1 MDSFLRRIFAALDE
15 AKITYFL
22 LRGFEEL
29 EIPAASSEVD
39 LVVAPAHLPRLA
51 KTLVGKGFVALPAW
65 GHAPHY
71 FFVAYDRAAGS
82 WLKFD
87 VVTDLRYG
95 QPFRTL
101 RVDLLATCL
110 QNRQR
115 REHTYVLA
123 PADEFFTLFLHCLL
137 DKGNFRDARR
147 ERLIELRRQIGKDN
161 AVQKNVTEY
170 FARYL
175 APVLAWD
182 MLAAAIDND
191 EWQTILQ
198 RRKAVVR
205 HLFRRAPIVG
215 AWRRISTTM
224 LRRLRPLLF
233 MLRGRGVSVAL
244 LAPDGA
250 GKSTLAQSLTKD
262 NFLRAK
268 LVYMG
273 SNIAASTVGLPTTK
287 WLHERLKARNGVR
300 KKKKNLG
307 FIALKVF
314 SFINR
319 LVEQWYRAGAALGYL
334 LRGRLVVFDRYIYDS
349 WLNKPAKTPWKR
361 LRRKMFESICPTP
374 DLVVLLDAPGK
385 MLWERKHEHTPEWL
399 EQQRRGYLALKDRV
413 PQMRVVDATQQA
425 DVVRRE
431 VTAMIWNQHGS
442 RSRKNE

>member
-1 MDSFLRRIFAALDE
+1 MDSFLRQVFAALDE
-15 AKITYFL
+15 AKITYAL

-29 EIPAASSEVD
+29 EWPAASSEVD
-39 LVVAPAHLPRLA
+39 LVVAPAHLPQLA
-51 KTLVGKGFVALPAW
+51 ETLTAKNFVALPAW
-65 GHAPHY
+65 GHAPHH

-87 VVTDLRYG
+87 VVSDLRYG

-101 RVDLLATCL
+101 RVDLLQRCL

-115 REHTYVLA
+115 REYTYVLA
-123 PADEFFTLFLHCLL
+123 PGDEFFTLFLHCLL
-137 DKGNFRDARR
+137 DKGYFRDARR
-147 ERLIELRRQIGKDN
+147 ERLIALRRQIGKDN
-161 AVQKNVTEY
+161 IMQKAVAEY

-175 APVLAWD
+175 APALPWD
-182 MLAAAIDND
+182 TLAAAIDNN

-198 RRKAVVR
+198 RRQAVVR
-205 HLFRRAPIVG
+205 RLLQRAPLAS
-215 AWRRISTTM
+215 AWQKISTLI
-224 LRRLRPLLF
+224 LRRLRPLF
-233 MLRGRGVSVAL
+233 FTLRGRGVAVAL

-250 GKSTLAQSLTKD
+250 GKSTLAQSLTQD

-273 SNIAASTVGLPTTK
+273 TNIAASTVGLPTTK
-287 WLHERLKARNGVR
+287 WLHERLKARNGVK

-319 LVEQWYRAGAALGYL
+319 LVEQWYRAGAALAYL
-334 LRGRLVVFDRYIYDS
+334 WRGRLVVFDRYIYDA

-361 LRRKMFESICPTP
+361 LRRKMLESICPTP

-413 PQMRVVDATQQA
+413 PQMRIVDATQE
-425 DVVRRE
+425 VETVKRE
-431 VTAMIWNQHGS
+431 VTAMIWAKHGS
-442 RSRKNE
+442 RTGKN

>member
-1 MDSFLRRIFAALDE
+1 MDSLLRRTFAALDE
-15 AKITYFL
+15 AKIIYSL

-39 LVVAPAHLPRLA
+39 LVVAPAHLPQLA
-51 KTLVGKGFVALPAW
+51 KTLAAKGFVALASW
-65 GHAPHY
+65 GHAPHH

-101 RVDLLATCL
+101 RVDLLTTCL

-115 REHTYVLA
+115 REYTFVLA

-147 ERLIELRRQIGKDN
+147 ERLIELRRQMQND
-161 AVQKNVTEY
+161 AAMQKTVTEY
-170 FARYL
+170 FSRYL
-175 APVLAWD
+175 TPALTWE
-182 MLAAAIDND
+182 MLATAIEPDD
-191 EWQTILQ
+191 WQKILQ
-198 RRKAVVR
+198 RRQAVANR
-205 HLFRRAPIVG
+205 LFQRAPLTN
-215 AWRRISTTM
+215 AWRKISTIM
-224 LRRLRPLLF
+224 LRRSRPLLSIF
-233 MLRGRGVSVAL
+233 RGRGVSVAL

-250 GKSTLAQSLTKD
+250 GKSTLAQALTKD

-273 SNIAASTVGLPTTK
+273 TNIAASTVGLPTTK
-287 WLHERLKARNGVR
+287 WLHERLKARNGVK

-307 FIALKVF
+307 FVALKVC

-349 WLNKPAKTPWKR
+349 WLNQPAKTPWKR

-374 DLVVLLDAPGK
+374 DLVVLLDAPGQ

-399 EQQRRGYLALKDRV
+399 EQQRLGYLALKDRV

-425 DVVRRE
+425 EVVRRE
-431 VTAMIWNQHGS
+431 VTAMIWAKHGS
-442 RSRKNE
+442 REKN

>member
-1 MDSFLRRIFAALDE
+1 MDSFLRQIFAAFDK
-15 AKITYFL
+15 AKITYSL

-29 EIPAASSEVD
+29 EIPAESSEVD
-39 LVVAPAHLPRLA
+39 LMVAPAHLSQLA
-51 KTLVGKGFVALPAW
+51 QTLEASGFVALPAW

-95 QPFRTL
+95 KPFRTL
-101 RVDLLATCL
+101 RVDLMATCL
-110 QNRQR
+110 RNRQR
-115 REHTYVLA
+115 RGFTYVLS

-147 ERLIELRRQIGKDN
+147 ERLTELRRQMQNDT
-161 AVQKNVTEY
+161 AMQKSVAEY
-170 FARYL
+170 IARHLTPALTWDVL
-175 APVLAWD
+175 AP
-182 MLAAAIDND
+182 AIDQND
-191 EWQTILQ
+191 WQALLQ
-198 RRKAVVR
+198 RRQAVAR
-205 HLFRRAPIVG
+205 SLFRRAPIAS
-215 AWRRISTTM
+215 AWRKISTLM
-224 LRRLRPLLF
+224 LRRLRPLF
-233 MLRGRGVSVAL
+233 FILRGRGVSVAL

-287 WLHERLKARNGVR
+287 WLHERLKERNGV
-300 KKKKNLG
+300 KKKKKTLG
-307 FIALKVF
+307 FIALKIF

-334 LRGRLVVFDRYIYDS
+334 LRGRLVVFDRYLYDS

-425 DVVRRE
+425 EVVKRE
-431 VTAMIWNQHGS
+431 VTAMIWAQHGL
-442 RSRKNE
+442 REK

>member
-1 MDSFLRRIFAALDE
+1 MDSFLRQVFAALDE
-15 AKITYFL
+15 AKITYSL
-22 LRGFEEL
+22 LRGFEEPEL
-29 EIPAASSEVD
+29 PAESSEVD
-39 LVVAPAHLPRLA
+39 LLVAPAHLPQLA
-51 KTLVGKGFVALPAW
+51 QTLEASGFVALPAW
-65 GHAPHY
+65 GHAPHH
-71 FFVAYDRAAGS
+71 FFVAYDRAGGS

-95 QPFRTL
+95 KPFRTL

-110 QNRQR
+110 RNRQR
-115 REHTYVLA
+115 REYTYVLA
-123 PADEFFTLFLHCLL
+123 PVDEFFTLFLHCLL

-147 ERLIELRRQIGKDN
+147 ERLNELRKQMRNDN
-161 AVQKNVTEY
+161 AMQESVAEY
-170 FARYL
+170 IARYL
-175 APVLAWD
+175 APAITWD
-182 MLAAAIDND
+182 MLASAIDKD
-191 EWQTILQ
+191 DWQAILQ

-205 HLFRRAPIVG
+205 RLFRHAPIAS
-215 AWRRISTTM
+215 AWRQISTIV

-273 SNIAASTVGLPTTK
+273 SNIAASTVGLPTTQ

-349 WLNKPAKTPWKR
+349 WLNKPATTPWKR

-385 MLWERKHEHTPEWL
+385 MLWDRKHEHTPEWL
-399 EQQRRGYLALKDRV
+399 EQQRLGYLALKDRV

-425 DVVRRE
+425 EVVKRE
-431 VTAMIWNQHGS
+431 VTAMIWAQHGLHE
-442 RSRKNE
+442 K

>member
-1 MDSFLRRIFAALDE
+1 MNSFLRRIFAALDE
-15 AKITYFL
+15 AKITYSL

-29 EIPAASSEVD
+29 DLPAESSEVD
-39 LVVAPAHLPRLA
+39 LLVAPAHLPLLA
-51 KTLVGKGFVALPAW
+51 KTFAANGFVALPAW
-65 GHAPHY
+65 GHAPHH
-71 FFVAYDRAAGS
+71 FFVAYDRAGGS

-95 QPFRTL
+95 KPFRTL

-115 REHTYVLA
+115 REYTYVFA

-137 DKGNFRDARR
+137 DKSNFRDARR
-147 ERLIELRRQIGKDN
+147 ERLIALRRQIGKDN
-161 AVQKNVTEY
+161 EMQKTVAEY
-170 FARYL
+170 CARYL
-175 APVLAWD
+175 PPALTWD
-182 MLAAAIDND
+182 TFASAIDQD
-191 EWQTILQ
+191 DWQSILQ
-198 RRKAVVR
+198 RRKVVAR
-205 HLFRRAPIVG
+205 RLFQRAPIAS
-215 AWRRISTTM
+215 AWRKISTIM
-224 LRRLRPLLF
+224 LRRLRPLF
-233 MLRGRGVSVAL
+233 FILRRRGVSVAL

-287 WLHERLKARNGVR
+287 WLHERLKARNGVK
-300 KKKKNLG
+300 KKKKNLS
-307 FIALKVF
+307 FIALKIF

-349 WLNKPAKTPWKR
+349 WLNKPATTPWKR

-413 PQMRVVDATQQA
+413 PQMRVIDATQQA
-425 DVVRRE
+425 EVVKRE
-431 VTAMIWNQHGS
+431 VTAMIWAQHAA
-442 RSRKNE
+442 R

>member
-1 MDSFLRRIFAALDE
+1 MDSFLRQVFAALDE
-15 AKITYFL
+15 AKITYSL

-29 EIPAASSEVD
+29 EIPAESSEVD
-39 LVVAPAHLPRLA
+39 LVVAPAHLSQLA
-51 KTLVGKGFVALPAW
+51 QTLAAKGFVALPAW
-65 GHAPHY
+65 GHAPHH
-71 FFVAYDRAAGS
+71 FFVAYNRATGS

-87 VVTDLRYG
+87 VVSALRYG

-101 RVDLLATCL
+101 HVDLLESCL
-110 QNRQR
+110 RNRQR
-115 REHTYVLA
+115 REFTYVLA
-123 PADEFFTLFLHCLL
+123 PGDEFFTLFLHCLL

-147 ERLIELRRQIGKDN
+147 ERLIELRRQMQNDT
-161 AVQKNVTEY
+161 AMQKNIAENI
-170 FARYL
+170 ARYL
-175 APVLAWD
+175 APALTWD
-182 MLAAAIDND
+182 MLTAAIDQD
-191 EWQTILQ
+191 DWPALLQ
-198 RRKAVVR
+198 RRKAVAR
-205 HLFRRAPIVG
+205 RLFQRAPIAG
-215 AWRRISTTM
+215 AWRNISTIM

-233 MLRGRGVSVAL
+233 MLRGRGVSIAL

-250 GKSTLAQSLTKD
+250 GKSTLAHALTKD
-262 NFLRAK
+262 HFLRAK

-287 WLHERLKARNGVR
+287 WLHQRLKARDSVK
-300 KKKKNLG
+300 KKKKNLS
-307 FIALKVF
+307 FLALKGF

-399 EQQRRGYLALKDRV
+399 EQQRHGYLALKERV

-425 DVVRRE
+425 EYVKRE
-431 VTAMIWNQHGS
+431 VTALIWAKHNS
-442 RSRKNE
+442 RAGKN

>member
-1 MDSFLRRIFAALDE
+1 MDSFLRQIFAALDG
-15 AKITYFL
+15 AKITYAL

-29 EIPAASSEVD
+29 AQPAESSEVD
-39 LVVAPAHLPRLA
+39 VVVAPEHLALLA
-51 KTLVGKGFVALPAW
+51 KTLAAKGFVVLPAW
-65 GHAPHY
+65 GHAPHF
-71 FFVAYDRAAGS
+71 FFVAYDRAGGS

-95 QPFRTL
+95 KPFRTL

-110 QNRQR
+110 RNRQR
-115 REHTYVLA
+115 REFTYVLS

-147 ERLIELRRQIGKDN
+147 ERLTELCRQMQKD
-161 AVQKNVTEY
+161 AAMQKCVAEY
-170 FARYL
+170 IARYL
-175 APVLAWD
+175 APVLTWD
-182 MLAAAIDND
+182 MLAAAND
-191 EWQTILQ
+191 QDDWQALLQ
-198 RRKAVVR
+198 RRKAVAR
-205 HLFRRAPIVG
+205 HLFRRAPIAG
-215 AWRRISTTM
+215 TWRQISTIM
-224 LRRLRPLLF
+224 LRRLRPLFF

-287 WLHERLKARNGVR
+287 WLHERLKARNGVK

-334 LRGRLVVFDRYIYDS
+334 LRGRLVVFDRYIYDA

-425 DVVRRE
+425 ETVQRE
-431 VTAMIWNQHGS
+431 VTAMIWAQHGS
-442 RSRKNE
+442 RAGNN